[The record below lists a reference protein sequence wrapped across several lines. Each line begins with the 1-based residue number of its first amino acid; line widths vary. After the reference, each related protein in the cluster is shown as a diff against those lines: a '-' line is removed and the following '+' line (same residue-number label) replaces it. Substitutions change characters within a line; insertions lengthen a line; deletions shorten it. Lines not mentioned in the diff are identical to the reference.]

1 MGDLP
6 ELRVQHKKANNQHQ
20 FDLRRFLYIAPRAR
34 NGKTLSADLF
44 VPKIYKEDL
53 RPDKLERLS
62 LLIKVKEYFEES
74 LELGFT
80 LSSQK
85 TYVSVLQYF
94 FNFFDNNGRSVTLEN
109 IEESYYE
116 YCEHLF
122 QLSNNHPPKIKKIT
136 AYHYGF
142 TLSKIIS
149 NIIELPKGLEPIKK
163 TRLHHPKL
171 MKTSVSKE
179 ADKQNLE
186 DTRKMGSFLVDLVSG
201 ITVEKVLGEL
211 PLRIPLREG
220 LVENN
225 EIMLNTGEP
234 GPSTKNLL
242 SKPFESLIE
251 SEKKAVRQFYY
262 RLRPIDSIKGT
273 ARWRFVNLRVVAE
286 YLIFIAQTGINPG
299 QAKSLKRKG
308 FKYWPSGDSWQVRAY
323 KHRRGGEVVFSIYK
337 SYKPYLKEHLI
348 FIDHF
353 FPESDLL
360 FPNFNSQGR
369 PSLPGPVF
377 HTPIRTL
384 LIENGLPWISPRTLR
399 KSRVNWMHRRSGG
412 DTELTAEMHQH
423 FQETLREKY
432 ELPSQQ
438 RTVAEITKF
447 WNIHDPINREKL
459 KPSIISGQ
467 CSGDPA
473 PTDDKP
479 SSVVAPDCSNPTGC
493 LWCKHFRDI
502 DSFDYVWSLTS
513 FRHLKTIEA
522 AGVITQEVVPADI
535 VVERLTQKITWF
547 REASEK
553 RAEWVE
559 EAEVRMTEGHY
570 HPHWSGILEFLEE

>member
-1 MGDLP
+1 MEDLP
-6 ELRVQHKKANNQHQ
+6 DLRVQHKKTKNQHR
-20 FDLRRFLYIAPRAR
+20 FDLRRFLYVPPRAR
-34 NGKTLSADLF
+34 SGKTLSAVCF
-44 VPKIYKEDL
+44 VPKIYQEGL

-62 LLIKVKEYFEES
+62 LLIKIKEYFEEN
-74 LELGFT
+74 LEGGY
-80 LSSQK
+80 SVNSQK
-85 TYVSVLQYF
+85 TYLSTLQYF
-94 FNFFDNNGRSVTLEN
+94 FNFFNQNERSVTLDN
-109 IEESYYE
+109 IEDSYYE

-122 QLSNNHPPKIKKIT
+122 QLCNRKPPELKKMT

-142 TLSKIIS
+142 NLSKIIS
-149 NIIELPKGLEPIKK
+149 NITELPKGMEPIKR
-163 TRLHHPKL
+163 TRLLHPKA
-171 MKTSVSKE
+171 MKTSVSRE

-186 DTRKMGSFLVDLVSG
+186 DTQMMGSFLVDLVSG
-201 ITVEKVLGEL
+201 ITVKKVLGEL
-211 PLRIPLREG
+211 PLRVTLREG
-220 LVENN
+220 LVDNN
-225 EIMLNTGEP
+225 EIIFNVGEP
-234 GPSTKNLL
+234 GLSTKALL
-242 SKPFESLIE
+242 SKPFDSLAE
-251 SEKKAVRQFYY
+251 SEKKIVRQFYY

-308 FKYWPSGDSWQVRAY
+308 FKYLSSGDSWQVRAY
-323 KHRRGGEVVFSIYK
+323 KHRRGGEVVFDIYK
-337 SYKPYLKEHLI
+337 SYKPYLKEHLV
-348 FIDHF
+348 FINHF

-360 FPNFNSQGR
+360 FPTFNAQGR
-369 PSLPGPVF
+369 PSPPGPVF

-384 LIENGLPWISPRTLR
+384 LEENGLPWVSPRTLR
-399 KSRVNWMHRRSGG
+399 KSRVNWMQRRSGG

-423 FQETLREKY
+423 FQETLRDKY

-438 RTVAEITKF
+438 RTAAEITHF
-447 WNIHDPINREKL
+447 WSIHDPINSDNL

-479 SSVVAPDCSNPTGC
+479 SSVVAPNCSNPAGC
-493 LWCKHFRDI
+493 LWCKHMRDI

-522 AGVITQEVVPADI
+522 AGVITQELVPSDI
-535 VVERLTQKITWF
+535 VIERLTQKITWF
-547 REASEK
+547 REASDE

-570 HPHWSGILEFLEE
+570 HPHWAGILEFLEE